1 MSGGREPPPF
11 MFAVEAILGLTAQGK
26 PVTEE
31 AVKAWVATALNNDEA
46 RTGSGPGSSRSACWP
61 GRVRSRWPP
70 DRPAAPALGGAASS
84 RRSPPLRELRVNAP
98 FTAGSCSPCQSV
110 AQVRNKGMEPRHE

>member
-46 RTGSGPGSSRSACWP
+46 RMGPVLFLAKRMLAGP
-61 GRVRSRWPP
+61 KPFP
-70 DRPAAPALGGAASS
+70 LAS
-84 RRSPPLRELRVNAP
+84 
-98 FTAGSCSPCQSV
+98 
-110 AQVRNKGMEPRHE
+110 